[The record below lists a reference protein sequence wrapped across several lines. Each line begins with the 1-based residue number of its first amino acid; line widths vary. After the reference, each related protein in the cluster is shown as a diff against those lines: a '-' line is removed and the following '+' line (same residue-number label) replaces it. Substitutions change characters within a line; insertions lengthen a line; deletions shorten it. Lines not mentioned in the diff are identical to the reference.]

1 MADRQARRAAG
12 EAAVGDQ
19 RAGLSQALRLDVAR
33 RVEHFLH
40 ARPAARAFVADD
52 DDVAGDDLAGEN
64 AARRVV
70 LALEHFRRPLER
82 QHAGVDA
89 CRFDDAAVE
98 REVALQHREAAVLRI
113 GVVEVADDA
122 LLAILVE
129 RLPARRLAERDL
141 GRHAARRGGEE
152 LARRLR
158 RAALDVP
165 ARQRLIERLGVDHLD
180 VAIEQM
186 GAVELAENA
195 HDAAGA
201 MDVLDVHVGYRRRDL
216 AQHRH
221 AARQAVDVDHGE
233 IELRLVG
240 GGEQM
245 QHGVGRAAHG
255 DVEAH
260 RVLERLEAGDRARQ
274 HALVVLLVIA
284 LGEVDDQMAGLD
296 EQLLAVGVG
305 GDDRAVAGQRQA
317 ERLGQA
323 VHRIGGEHARAR
335 AAGRTGR
342 ALDAAT
348 SSSLTLLVGGGDHR
362 VDQVDA
368 RRLALEHD
376 LARLHRPAR
385 DEHRGDVEAQ
395 RRHQHARG
403 DLVAIADAHH
413 RVGAMGV
420 DHVLDAVGDDLAAR
434 QRIEHA
440 VVAHRDAVVDGD
452 GVELLGDAARRL
464 DLARDQLAEILQVD
478 VAGHELGEGIDHR
491 DDRLAEV
498 AVLHA
503 GGAPKSARA
512 GHVAAVRGGAGAQS
526 GHGRSPLG

>member
-1 MADRQARRAAG
+1 MADRQARGAAG

-19 RAGLSQALRLDVAR
+19 RAGFAEALRLDVAR

-40 ARPAARAFVADD
+40 ARPAARPLVADD
-52 DDVAGDDLAGEN
+52 DDVAGDDFAGEN

-70 LALEHFRRPLER
+70 LALEHFRRPFEL

-89 CRFDDAAVE
+89 GGLDDAAVE

-113 GVVEVADDA
+113 GVIEVADDA
-122 LLAILVE
+122 LLTILVE
-129 RLPARRLAERDL
+129 RLPARRLAECDL
-141 GRHAARRGGEE
+141 GRHAAGRGGKEF
-152 LARRLR
+152 ARRLR
-158 RAALDVP
+158 GAALEVP
-165 ARQRLIERLGVDHLD
+165 ARQGLIERLGVDHLD
-180 VAIEQM
+180 VAVEQM
-186 GAVELAENA
+186 GAVEFAENA

-201 MDVLDVHVGYRRRDL
+201 MDVLDVDVGTDGATLHSTGTRRD
-216 AQHRH
+216 R
-221 AARQAVDVDHGE
+221 RSMSTMVKSSS
-233 IELRLVG
+233 RLIG
-240 GGEQM
+240 GGEQV

-260 RVLERLEAGDRARQ
+260 RVLERLEAGDRPRQ
-274 HALVVLLVIA
+274 HAVVVLLVIA
-284 LGEVDDQMAGLD
+284 LGEIDDQMAGLD

-305 GDDRAVAGQRQA
+305 GHDRAVARQRQA

-342 ALDAAT
+342 ALERLDLFVAD
-348 SSSLTLLVGGGDHR
+348 LVVGGGDHR
-362 VDQVDA
+362 VDQIDA
-368 RRLALEHD
+368 VRLALEDD
-376 LARLHRPAR
+376 LARFHRPAR
-385 DEHRGDVEAQ
+385 DEHGGDVEPQ
-395 RRHQHARG
+395 RRHQHAGG
-403 DLVAIADAHH
+403 DLVAIGDAHH

-420 DHVLDAVGDDLAAR
+420 DHVFDAVGDDFAAR

-440 VVAHRDAVVDGD
+440 VVAHGDAVVDGD
-452 GVELLGDAARRL
+452 GVELLGDAARRF
-464 DLARDQLAEILQVD
+464 DLAGDQLAEVLEVD

-498 AVLHA
+498 AFLHA

-512 GHVAAVRGGAGAQS
+512 AMLRPWVDVRERRAGMGVAFG
-526 GHGRSPLG
+526 